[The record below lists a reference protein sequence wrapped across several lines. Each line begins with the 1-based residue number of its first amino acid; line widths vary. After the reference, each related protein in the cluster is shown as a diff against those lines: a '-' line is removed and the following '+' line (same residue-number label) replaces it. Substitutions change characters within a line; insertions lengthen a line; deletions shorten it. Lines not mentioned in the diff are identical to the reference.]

1 MEVGAYTL
9 DGIEPH
15 KSQTHLNFKI
25 SSFKTLPK
33 FKILKLKLKCESH
46 GYIEWKW
53 GRG

>member
-9 DGIEPH
+9 GGIEPH
-15 KSQTHLNFKI
+15 KSQTHVSFKI

-33 FKILKLKLKCESH
+33 FEILKHKLKCESH

-53 GRG
+53 GHG